1 MNKLLSA
8 HFTRLIKNKCFRVCI
23 LFMAFMAVFRNIDCY
38 LLIKNYNSVI
48 PLESPF
54 FTYTVLAPILLPVFC
69 SLFLGTEFSDGTIR
83 NKLIIGH
90 SRSSVYL
97 SSLIV
102 CITTGFLLCLI
113 YIVFSLCTGIPLLG
127 FFASTIPMQVIL
139 SIIGCSFVLLMA
151 YAAIHTFV
159 AMLNQNR
166 SITSIICILS
176 VFLLI
181 MIGSYIDSSL
191 SAPETWGP
199 YVYMSDTG
207 EMIQEPDEPNPY
219 YVSGTKR
226 DVYEFLN
233 EFLPGGQTVL
243 LSSLSATH
251 PGRMS
256 IYSGLITIGFTGFGV
271 YFFQKKDIK

>member
-1 MNKLLSA
+1 
-8 HFTRLIKNKCFRVCI
+8 
-23 LFMAFMAVFRNIDCY
+23 MAFMAVFRNIDCY
-38 LLIKNYNSVI
+38 LLVKNYNSVI

-54 FTYTVLAPILLPVFC
+54 FTYAILAPILLPVFC

-97 SSLIV
+97 SGLIV
-102 CITTGFLLCLI
+102 CIMAGFLLCLI
-113 YIVFSLCTGIPLLG
+113 YMAFSFCTGVPLLG
-127 FFASTIPMQVIL
+127 FFASAIPTQMLL
-139 SIIGCSFVLLMA
+139 SIIGCSLVLLIA
-151 YAAIHTFV
+151 FAAIHTFV

-191 SAPETWGP
+191 STPETWEP
-199 YVYMSDTG
+199 YVYISDTN
-207 EMIQEPDEPNPY
+207 EVIQEPAEPNPY
-219 YVSGTKR
+219 YIGGTKR

-243 LSSLSATH
+243 LTSMSAAH
-251 PGRMS
+251 PGRMAL
-256 IYSGLITIGFTGFGV
+256 YSGLITIGFTGFGV